1 MKEPSTISSGSNG
14 SNESSEQG
22 ERGELF
28 SLLLRLHPL
37 ERGQVFPGSGHHMQA
52 TFLDMVR
59 QGDPQLAER
68 LHQPNQRRPYTLSL
82 LQGFNH
88 LPASE
93 LADAMNKNTP
103 VEVLPGQVYWL
114 RITMLDAS
122 VFQSLTRYLLLKAS
136 QVTVRLN
143 NSTFEVSRL
152 LASPDPEQAATSWVA
167 YSSFVQLYRQRTLH
181 RLYEFEF
188 ASPTAFSKGQQGWGK
203 QLHIF
208 PIPADTFESLARQ
221 WDGFAPPALRLE
233 AHELTPADI
242 AAWCQENVIVTQYAL
257 ETRHLASH
265 HFGQVGFLGRAIY
278 EVKGDP
284 RAPVARWLTPLA
296 GFALFCGV
304 GYKTAMGMGQCR
316 CHPTGAFEHRQ
327 RSQAR
332 PQEVRS

>member
-1 MKEPSTISSGSNG
+1 MISNESNENSK
-14 SNESSEQG
+14 SNESSEC
-22 ERGELF
+22 GELF

-37 ERGQVFPGSGHHMQA
+37 EQGQVFPGSGHHVQA
-52 TFLDMVR
+52 AFLDMVR
-59 QGDPQLAER
+59 QGDPRLAEQ

-88 LPASE
+88 IPATE
-93 LADAMNKNTP
+93 LADAMNKNIP
-103 VEVLPGQVYWL
+103 IEVQPGQVYWL
-114 RITMLDAS
+114 RITMLDAT

-143 NSTFEVSRL
+143 NNTFEVSRL

-167 YSSFVQLYRQRTLH
+167 YSSFTQLYRQQTPH

-188 ASPTAFSKGQQGWGK
+188 ASPTAFSKGQQAWGK
-203 QLHIF
+203 PLHIF
-208 PIPADTFESLARQ
+208 PTPADTFESLARQ
-221 WDGFAPPALRLE
+221 WDGFAPPALRLT

-265 HFGQVGFLGRAIY
+265 NFGQVGFLGHVTY

-284 RAPVARWLTPLA
+284 RAPAARWLTPLA
-296 GFALFCGV
+296 GFALFSGV

-316 CHPTGAFEHRQ
+316 CHPIGAFDHRQ
-327 RSQAR
+327 RAKAR
-332 PQEVRS
+332 PQEVRL